1 MSLSR
6 SASPDGPTPVPPW
19 PPRPPRSSAP
29 TPFPPATASAVAALS
44 PHPGSRPD
52 LPPAPAPSRRR
63 IQRQHRMHKQIRNP
77 TVAAWPKTAPGATQK
92 AQVRGILDRQNMPPP
107 WPACPRPSPRRPLPT
122 SPPGSTETFQIPP
135 CKPDRAQACAQS
147 NFVPRQDGLPEEP
160 PFCPPLIAKAVPEH
174 LPEMQAHETLQ
185 RASNEPSESSSQTP
199 RNHPL
204 THNQKCVHVL
214 ASRGRLSTGRR
225 SAERSSRY
233 RTWPGRI
240 SSRGT

>member
-6 SASPDGPTPVPPW
+6 SAHLTGRRQCRLGRRALLDPAHRLLFLQRPRAPWRHLLRIPGPDPTCRQPQRRPV
-19 PPRPPRSSAP
+19 
-29 TPFPPATASAVAALS
+29 
-44 PHPGSRPD
+44 
-52 LPPAPAPSRRR
+52 RR

-160 PFCPPLIAKAVPEH
+160 PFCPPFVAKAVPEH

-204 THNQKCVHVL
+204 IPVSL
-214 ASRGRLSTGRR
+214 
-225 SAERSSRY
+225 
-233 RTWPGRI
+233 
-240 SSRGT
+240 